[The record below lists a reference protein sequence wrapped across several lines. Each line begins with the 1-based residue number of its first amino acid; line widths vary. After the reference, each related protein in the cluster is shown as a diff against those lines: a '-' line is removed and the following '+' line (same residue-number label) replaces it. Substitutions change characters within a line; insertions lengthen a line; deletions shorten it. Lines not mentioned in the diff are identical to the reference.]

1 MLSPYPA
8 IAEMTCFIRGLTD
21 VRDFES
27 RGCRWWRANLNDYN
41 TRNNTPYNL
50 DLGPIYGKL
59 WRSWSMGR
67 VAAPWPKLP
76 VGVPAT
82 VLGVANGSGTG
93 VLQNDRLYR
102 CWNSMIARCYSKDN
116 KNYDTYGAKGV
127 HVCNRWLEF
136 KNFYMDAKTLP
147 GWNDETGN
155 EGLQID
161 KDKRPGATGYLY
173 SPETCWWVTA
183 KENSNKVAKYT
194 YELERQ
200 GKTYFT
206 TDLTAFGKEHGVNP
220 GSLSRLFRKDRNI
233 KQVGGFYPVATTNVY
248 EPGFDQLAWLLE
260 EAENNPHS
268 RRLVVTAWDPSS
280 QIKAVLPPCHY
291 AWQIFIDGDTL
302 DLKFE
307 MRSVDWVLG
316 CPADF
321 IAYGFLQEALCRHL
335 GKLPGKLVG
344 SFGDAHIYKNHID
357 GAKEL
362 LATSISRELP
372 IARWDKTAPLNIFEV
387 ERHHITIVGEE
398 QGPSYSFKMAV

>member
-1 MLSPYPA
+1 MNSKFEQGYMIILNQLLEEGAPRQDRTGVVTLACFGVELTHEWSDGFPCITHRMLSPYPA

-136 KNFYMDAKTLP
+136 KNFYMDAKT
-147 GWNDETGN
+147 
-155 EGLQID
+155 
-161 KDKRPGATGYLY
+161 
-173 SPETCWWVTA
+173 
-183 KENSNKVAKYT
+183 
-194 YELERQ
+194 
-200 GKTYFT
+200 
-206 TDLTAFGKEHGVNP
+206 
-220 GSLSRLFRKDRNI
+220 
-233 KQVGGFYPVATTNVY
+233 
-248 EPGFDQLAWLLE
+248 
-260 EAENNPHS
+260 
-268 RRLVVTAWDPSS
+268 
-280 QIKAVLPPCHY
+280 
-291 AWQIFIDGDTL
+291 
-302 DLKFE
+302 
-307 MRSVDWVLG
+307 
-316 CPADF
+316 
-321 IAYGFLQEALCRHL
+321 
-335 GKLPGKLVG
+335 
-344 SFGDAHIYKNHID
+344 
-357 GAKEL
+357 
-362 LATSISRELP
+362 
-372 IARWDKTAPLNIFEV
+372 
-387 ERHHITIVGEE
+387 
-398 QGPSYSFKMAV
+398 